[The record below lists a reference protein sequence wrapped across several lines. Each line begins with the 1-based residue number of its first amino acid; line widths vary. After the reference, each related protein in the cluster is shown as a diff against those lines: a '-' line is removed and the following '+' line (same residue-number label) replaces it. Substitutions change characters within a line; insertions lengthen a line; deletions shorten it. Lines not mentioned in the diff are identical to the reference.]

1 MYVVSP
7 FLYSGIIL
15 SSIFSIYGELCD
27 KIAVVPCLG
36 TAAFLTDGIMR
47 GSLWVV
53 ISPIMRLLN
62 DKEAVWGYLI
72 SSRKSL
78 IQKL

>member
-36 TAAFLTDGIMR
+36 TAAFLYEGIMR
-47 GSLWVV
+47 GIFMGYDFADYEV
-53 ISPIMRLLN
+53 I
-62 DKEAVWGYLI
+62 DLI
-72 SSRKSL
+72 EVIVYEISQ
-78 IQKL
+78 IFE

>member
-36 TAAFLTDGIMR
+36 TAAFLSDGIMR
-47 GSLWVV
+47 GILMVCDFADYVV
-53 ISPIMRLLN
+53 IDLVEVIVY
-62 DKEAVWGYLI
+62 EI
-72 SSRKSL
+72 SQ
-78 IQKL
+78 IFE

>member
-27 KIAVVPCLG
+27 KTAVVPCLG
-36 TAAFLTDGIMR
+36 TAAFLSDGIMR
-47 GSLWVV
+47 GILMGCDFADYEV
-53 ISPIMRLLN
+53 IDLVEVIVY
-62 DKEAVWGYLI
+62 EI
-72 SSRKSL
+72 SQ
-78 IQKL
+78 IFE

>member
-36 TAAFLTDGIMR
+36 TAAFLSDGIMR
-47 GSLWVV
+47 GILMVCDFADYEV
-53 ISPIMRLLN
+53 IDLVEVIVY
-62 DKEAVWGYLI
+62 EI
-72 SSRKSL
+72 SQ
-78 IQKL
+78 IFE